1 MGRAESSVANV
12 EERNVAKYGNA
23 FHLHDQLLHGSMPAA
38 PKRFSLFS
46 GLKQSVF
53 VVGSNP
59 VRDIERSAQSSQVAG
74 QAAPTTA
81 RSADGN
87 SPLSPA
93 DKRPEFRIASFGMP
107 AKFQR
112 LAEIVTRHA
121 KHNPFKFVLSNSRG
135 PGEFDIALVDMTVT
149 GGPEVAQTL
158 RKLPRSN
165 AVVTVGRRDDDA
177 RPKDD
182 LIIAN
187 FTLNLLKA
195 LNRVVE
201 EQILQRAKAAIPKV
215 AGWAASA
222 PMKWQQLEG
231 QRKPRVLIVD
241 DSPSVRR
248 QLALALQ
255 HMGIDSEGVGAAQE
269 ALDVLSTRR
278 YDLVFVD
285 VMMPE
290 IDGYKLTKRI
300 KKEKSLKGLPII
312 ILTSRSSPFDLARG
326 ALAGCNSYL
335 VKPVSLQSLRAT
347 VSRHL
352 LKTIEAQQ
360 FGAVR
365 LGSLGTA

>member
-1 MGRAESSVANV
+1 MASFSANA
-12 EERNVAKYGNA
+12 AKYSNA
-23 FHLHDQLLHGSMPAA
+23 FHLHDERVNGAMPTKTGFLGLIMSGKQAPDNQPVKGIEKLMLSM
-38 PKRFSLFS
+38 SS
-46 GLKQSVF
+46 EN
-53 VVGSNP
+53 VGGVSTST
-59 VRDIERSAQSSQVAG
+59 D
-74 QAAPTTA
+74 
-81 RSADGN
+81 
-87 SPLSPA
+87 
-93 DKRPEFRIASFGMP
+93 DKRPQFRIASFGMP

-121 KHNPFKFVLSNSRG
+121 KHNPFKFVLSDSRG
-135 PGEFDIALVDMTVT
+135 PGEFDIAMVDMTT
-149 GGPEVAQTL
+149 RGGPEVAATL
-158 RKLPRSN
+158 RKLPMSN

-182 LIIAN
+182 LLLAN

-195 LNRVVE
+195 LNRVVQ
-201 EQILQRAKAAIPKV
+201 EQILNRLDIKSAAPTIP
-215 AGWAASA
+215 GWSKDA
-222 PMKWQQLEG
+222 PMKWQQLDG

-255 HMGIDSEGVGAAQE
+255 HMGIDSEGVGDAQE
-269 ALDVLSTRR
+269 ALDVLISRR
-278 YDLVFVD
+278 YDLAFVD

-300 KKEKSLKGLPII
+300 KKEKSLKGMPII

-335 VKPVSLQSLRAT
+335 VKPVSLQSLRTT

-352 LKTIEAQQ
+352 LKTIEVQQ
-360 FGAVR
+360 FGNVR
-365 LGSLGTA
+365 LSTN